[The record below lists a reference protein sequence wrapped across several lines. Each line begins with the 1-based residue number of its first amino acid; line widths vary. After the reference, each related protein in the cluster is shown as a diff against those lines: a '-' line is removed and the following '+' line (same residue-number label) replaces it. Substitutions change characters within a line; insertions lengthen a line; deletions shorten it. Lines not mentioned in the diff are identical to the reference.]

1 MGYLEIL
8 FCKLFFYSTI
18 LWIINAMQRRLRELG
33 ALRYVRILYIGWA
46 VCLFG
51 IFRGI
56 FCRDTA
62 YAMFNPEQL
71 IIFIVSTVF
80 LLLSTQICC
89 RLRGYDAMADR
100 LSLAWGCYIIIPIVF
115 IGYSPVGA
123 IALVLVFTLPLLLLF
138 PLNRRRKA
146 LIAQGNVYRAYL
158 NYLVLLPIYYFRGV
172 FMSLPLPFGKFNI

>member
-8 FCKLFFYSTI
+8 VCKLFFYSTI

-33 ALRYVRILYIGWA
+33 ALHYVRILYIGWA

-62 YAMFNPEQL
+62 YAMLRPENDNPEQP
-71 IIFIVSTVF
+71 IIFIVATVF

-100 LSLAWGCYIIIPIVF
+100 LSLAWDCYIIIPITL

-158 NYLVLLPIYYFRGV
+158 NYLVLLPIYY
-172 FMSLPLPFGKFNI
+172 LNK